1 MKTIS
6 VSELKAHLS
15 AELRRVK
22 SGEQIV
28 VLEHR
33 RPVAVLKPY
42 TTQRLVVHEP
52 QELYEPSEL
61 SPLTAVDPDSALEEE
76 RDERW

>member
-1 MKTIS
+1 MKTVS

-28 VLEHR
+28 VLEHS

-42 TTQRLVVHEP
+42 TAQRVVVHEP
-52 QELYEPSEL
+52 RRAYEPSEL
-61 SPLTAVDPDSALEEE
+61 SPLTSVDPDSALEEE